1 MIYVHIGIHK
11 TGTSSIQRTLTK
23 NRERLLGAGYLL
35 ISDQLVGRG
44 AFHGLAHALR
54 EYKTLEAVQGSS
66 SAKHLKSQLG
76 ILNGKSAIISAE
88 YFDAQS
94 ANGIKN
100 LMSLL
105 APNDVR
111 IVVYIRRQEEIITSR
126 YLQQLKTGGNH
137 DSFDEWFH
145 KRCGA
150 YQDVPEKF
158 YNYSALLDR
167 WSAIVGMER
176 MVVRLLDKERMVGG
190 NLIDDFFDAIGINEA
205 TRKSFERIDGAN
217 VSPSYKTS
225 QLLQLLAAENKDKPR
240 AYLKAKFRM
249 VSKIVASLGWQERRS
264 LSLLSETQAQHC
276 ANVYEKSNQ
285 DIARRY
291 FGWETKQLFSNKPLV
306 FAADSDRLTPAD
318 VAAVMSKILETTARG
333 KDDRKLLRDVSDES
347 EDDESEDDA
356 DDDFDAAVSGDE
368 DAPPVRS
375 SAAISPRLGR
385 VERKAARRI
394 KANAKR
400 AQKIAASNPGTDQ
413 NRDPVGRT
421 DRDVQGVGSILVAA
435 PLAEVT
441 GVADVAQTVAGTTK
455 KTANPAKKTAS
466 TAKKPGNTAKKIAST
481 AKKTATTAKKT
492 VKQAT
497 SKRGAGKKATK
508 PKK

>member
-11 TGTSSIQRTLTK
+11 TGTGSIQRTLTK
-23 NRERLLGAGYLL
+23 NRERLLEAGYLL
-35 ISDQLVGRG
+35 ISDQLIGRG

-54 EYKTLEAVQGSS
+54 EYKTLEAVQASS
-66 SAKHLKSQLG
+66 SAKHLKSQLE

-137 DSFDEWFH
+137 DSFDDWFH

-333 KDDRKLLRDVSDES
+333 KGDRKLLRDVSDES
-347 EDDESEDDA
+347 EDDA
-356 DDDFDAAVSGDE
+356 DDDLDAALSGDE
-368 DAPPVRS
+368 DAEPVRS
-375 SAAISPRLGR
+375 SAAISPRPGR
-385 VERKAARRI
+385 VERKAARRT
-394 KANAKR
+394 KAKAKR

-421 DRDVQGVGSILVAA
+421 DRDVQGVGSTLVAA

-441 GVADVAQTVAGTTK
+441 GMADVAQTVAGTAK
-455 KTANPAKKTAS
+455 KTANAAKKAAS
-466 TAKKPGNTAKKIAST
+466 TAKKTVNAAKKIAST
-481 AKKTATTAKKT
+481 AKKTATTAKKS